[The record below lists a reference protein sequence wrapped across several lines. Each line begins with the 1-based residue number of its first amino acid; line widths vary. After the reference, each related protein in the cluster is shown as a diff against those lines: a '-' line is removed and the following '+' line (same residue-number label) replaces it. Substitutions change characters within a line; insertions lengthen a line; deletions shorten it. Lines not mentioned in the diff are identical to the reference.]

1 MRLFVPAV
9 VMRPMPPAVMAMPA
23 MIGAIIMAVMV
34 VTPEVGA
41 MMVPAVMMIT
51 RLGIS
56 GR

>member
-51 RLGIS
+51 RLGVS